1 MKTYTII
8 KVRDGK
14 ETAYTGTA
22 DDLQKVFKMHA
33 TYNPIGTYL
42 ELLSDA
48 EYLKGHGNSKKAAE
62 LIAKANKLIDELAQ
76 WGYVVPKV

>member
-8 KVRDGK
+8 KVRGCV
-14 ETAYTGTA
+14 EAEFSGTA
-22 DDLQKVFKMHA
+22 DDLKKVFKNHA

-48 EYLKGHGNSKKAAE
+48 EYLKEHGNHKKASEQYA
-62 LIAKANKLIDELAQ
+62 AANKLIDELAK

>member
-22 DDLQKVFKMHA
+22 KELREAFKHAA
-33 TYNPIGTYL
+33 TYNPIGKYL
-42 ELLSDA
+42 FYIGNGDFLED
-48 EYLKGHGNSKKAAE
+48 KGYKQRASEQYAAANE
-62 LIAKANKLIDELAQ
+62 LIEELAK